1 MLFWIIFFIL
11 LFAALLY
18 MRVEATWLKLE
29 YIPRAKGSKG
39 LKVLHLSDIH
49 INKLKVSPEKI
60 RHAISSEKPDV
71 VILSGDYIEEEKDIP
86 EFLRFLAYIKGDSRM
101 CMCLGNHDY
110 EAFIDDEKGLSRYMK
125 DIETTGVELLH
136 NKSVCI
142 EKNSKKY
149 NITGIADIRYKHQD
163 IEKALASCCPDAFM
177 NIAFSHN
184 PDLVLQLPRNKVDYL
199 LCGHFHGGQI
209 WAPFNLEFKLLRR
222 EKLCKMG
229 IQKGLHKVNGINLYI
244 NRGLGNVVV
253 PLRFMSRPEIAIF
266 LFP

>member
-1 MLFWIIFFIL
+1 L
-11 LFAALLY
+11 LAAALLY
-18 MRVEATWLKLE
+18 MRFEATWLKTE
-29 YIPRAKGSKG
+29 HVARAKGSKG

-49 INKLKVSPEKI
+49 INKLKVSHKKVRDVIAREN
-60 RHAISSEKPDV
+60 PDV

-86 EFLRFLAYIKGDSRM
+86 EFLRFLSYIKGNSRVY
-101 CMCLGNHDY
+101 MCLGNHDY
-110 EAFIDDEKGLSRYMK
+110 EAFSKNEKGLARYMK
-125 DIETTGVELLH
+125 NLEDAGVELLH
-136 NKSVCI
+136 NRSACV

-149 NITGIADIRYKHQD
+149 NIIGIADIRYKHHNID
-163 IEKALASCCPDAFM
+163 KALASCCPDAFM

-222 EKLCKMG
+222 EKLCRMG
-229 IQKGLHKVNGINLYI
+229 VQKGLHKVNGVNLYI

-253 PLRFMSRPEIAIF
+253 PLRFMSRPEIAVF
-266 LFP
+266 QFP